1 MGPREQ
7 LRTRY
12 AARTNGAGSR
22 YEKRVPAQPKPQCSY
37 EDGLPLSPP
46 PSSSKYPMNRKCGR
60 MQQASPDT
68 KARPTRHVPDTKN
81 APQLNQSPNAA
92 TRRASSQPTAI
103 LFGVSDEPRMRPN
116 AASWPR
122 YNSAANAAC
131 FRYEKRVPAQ
141 PKPQCSYEDGLPL
154 SPPPSSS
161 EYPMNR
167 ECVQMRQAGADTT
180 ARPTRHV
187 SDTKKISFSYACGRI
202 PATSSKHMPRAPAT
216 RQLSPACG
224 LSPPQRSPTSHPGS
238 AAASFAPVPSQH
250 QRENHPARHPQYPAP
265 PSPAGCAEASPSR
278 A

>member
-12 AARTNGAGSR
+12 AGGTNGAGFR

-37 EDGLPLSPP
+37 EYGLPLSPP
-46 PSSSKYPMNRKCGR
+46 PSSSEYPMTRKGGQMR
-60 MQQASPDT
+60 QAGPDT

-92 TRRASSQPTAI
+92 TKTGFLSAAAI
-103 LFGVSDEPRMRPN
+103 LFGVSDDPKTRPN

-122 YNSAANAAC
+122 YNRAANAAC
-131 FRYEKRVPAQ
+131 FRYKKRAPAQ

-167 ECVQMRQAGADTT
+167 ECGQMRQAGADTT

-187 SDTKKISFSYACGRI
+187 SVTKNAS
-202 PATSSKHMPRAPAT
+202 
-216 RQLSPACG
+216 QLNQSP
-224 LSPPQRSPTSHPGS
+224 S
-238 AAASFAPVPSQH
+238 AATKMSFLSA
-250 QRENHPARHPQYPAP
+250 RRHPLR
-265 PSPAGCAEASPSR
+265 SIR
-278 A
+278 